1 MNYLLAGH
9 EPLERMQL
17 LIQKFTKMSSEA
29 QQKALIEHY
38 VNGLPVERAAAR
50 FGIEVSN
57 MVRAQER
64 LEEVASNIEQVK
76 ELDWAR
82 FGYSCSPNQLSDNKG
97 SNAG

>member
-9 EPLERMQL
+9 EPLERMLL
-17 LIQKFTKMSSEA
+17 LIQKFTKMNSEP
-29 QQKALIEHY
+29 QKKALIEHY
-38 VNGLPVERAAAR
+38 VNGLPVERAATR

-64 LEEVASNIEQVK
+64 LEEVARNIEQVK

-82 FGYSCSPNQLSDNKG
+82 FGYSCNSNQLSDNKA
-97 SNAG
+97 SSSS

>member
-1 MNYLLAGH
+1 M
-9 EPLERMQL
+9 ERILL
-17 LIQKFTKMSSEA
+17 LIQKFTKMNSEP

-64 LEEVASNIEQVK
+64 LEEVASNIEQIK
-76 ELDWAR
+76 ELDWVR
-82 FGYSCSPNQLSDNKG
+82 FGYSYNPNQLSDNR
-97 SNAG
+97 A